1 MPTHTNLVI
10 LQGRLEIETA
20 SVTLINRVQIPVLNG
35 WIYTTYQT
43 GLEDC
48 FDERHP
54 MLILR
59 NPPLLSSNCS
69 YIYNFNNRTSLL
81 VLLLF

>member
-1 MPTHTNLVI
+1 
-10 LQGRLEIETA
+10 
-20 SVTLINRVQIPVLNG
+20 VQTPVLNG
-35 WIYTTYQT
+35 WIYTIDQT

-54 MLILR
+54 VLILG
-59 NPPLLSSNCS
+59 NPPLLSYNSP

-81 VLLLF
+81 VLLLFQIDDLPLGQCEVNPLDASALT